1 MCLMAG
7 GSHDAAMVNIDG
19 NTHSSPAVP
28 VGPLRR
34 WMQVIGVFYVVNFVM
49 MAVVRAPIRTF
60 GPPGT
65 LAQADDGDALAEFV
79 VGTWT
84 IFGLEVLAVG
94 VVLLAATRRGELAR
108 GAIYTVLAIE
118 VSRGIV
124 ADLVMIARGTNQ
136 VGYLIWIAIHST
148 VIATGVLAMR
158 ASNRRSE
165 MHADT
170 AAPISA

>member
-1 MCLMAG
+1 MAG
-7 GSHDAAMVNIDG
+7 GSHDAGMVSKGGTTPNSL
-19 NTHSSPAVP
+19 TVP

-34 WMQVIGVFYVVNFVM
+34 WMQIIGVFYLAQFLM

-65 LAQADDGDALAEFV
+65 LAQADDGDALAKFV
-79 VGTWT
+79 VDTWT

-94 VVLLAATRRGELAR
+94 VVLLAATRRADFAR

-124 ADLVMIARGTNQ
+124 ADLVMIARGTHA

-158 ASNRRSE
+158 ASTRRSD
-165 MHADT
+165 MHANT
-170 AAPISA
+170 VAPAHA